1 MKLLPAIRRVS
12 RAREFAI
19 FLFLLAVYLLLFILK
34 PQFRDPDKQLMVVR
48 QFSWIAITAVGMTM
62 VIITAGIDLSVGSV
76 LALAACSMGKI
87 VELGTMV
94 NMSVGVAMAIAIG
107 PVCGFLLVR
116 YRIKAFWAVA
126 AGVLIG
132 GACGFLLLVYPVWAA
147 VGLGLVV
154 GAACG
159 LLNGLAVTKLRI
171 PPFIAT
177 LGMMGMARGMT
188 YVITKGWYK
197 NLPQHFVKFLG
208 EGEALRVPVPVWIMA
223 AVAVGGSILLRHTT
237 TGRYI
242 YAIGGNE
249 EAARLSGIKVDRVK
263 LAVYS
268 LTGFL
273 AALAGMIVAA
283 RSGSAQPTA
292 GVGSELSVIAAVIVG
307 GTSLMGGEGSVLG
320 TVIGAAILGI
330 IPCGLILFRFPA
342 EWEYVA
348 VGGVIIIAV
357 ALDQLKKR

>member
-1 MKLLPAIRRVS
+1 MPERLRTRVLPAIGRVS
-12 RAREFAI
+12 RAREFGI
-19 FLFLLAVYLLLFILK
+19 FLFLLGVYFFLLILK
-34 PQFRDPDKQLMVVR
+34 PQFRELDKQLMVAR
-48 QFSWIAITAVGMTM
+48 QFSWIAIIAVGMTM

-76 LALAACSMGKI
+76 LALSACSMGKL
-87 VELGTMV
+87 VEAGANVWLAV
-94 NMSVGVAMAIAIG
+94 
-107 PVCGFLLVR
+107 LV
-116 YRIKAFWAVA
+116 
-126 AGVLIG
+126 
-132 GACGFLLLVYPVWAA
+132 
-147 VGLGLVV
+147 GLVV

-159 LLNGLAVTKLRI
+159 FLNGTAITKLRI

-188 YVITKGWYK
+188 YVVTKGWYK
-197 NLPQHFVKFLG
+197 NLPQQLVRFLG
-208 EGEALRVPVPVWIMA
+208 EGEGLGVPVPVWIMA
-223 AVAVGGSILLRHTT
+223 GVAVGGSVLLRHTT
-237 TGRYI
+237 IGRYI

-263 LAVYS
+263 LVVYM

-273 AALAGMIVAA
+273 AALAGMILAA
-283 RSGSAQPTA
+283 RSRTAQPTA
-292 GVGSELSVIAAVIVG
+292 GLGSELSVIAAVIVG

-348 VGGVIIIAV
+348 VGVVIIVAV